1 MPIHTVKV
9 LPALAAAT
17 GLLASLAVLAE
28 DGKVYPGTMCQKS
41 LGVAS
46 YGGGEIAN
54 DSTSGSLTIEC
65 PVVRDSVYGGIN
77 SAYLRVHKATA
88 SAFWCDLHAKSA
100 YGTAGFIQHQSVT
113 GTGYKTFSYA
123 SMSDYD
129 SAHYYFW
136 CAVSP
141 SASSSWS
148 NKSRVIG
155 YRLDES

>member
-1 MPIHTVKV
+1 MTI
-9 LPALAAAT
+9 LLAMAAAAAT
-17 GLLASLAVLAE
+17 LVSQTALAE

-41 LGVAS
+41 LGVGS

-54 DSTSGSLTIEC
+54 DSTSGSLTVEC

-77 SAYLRVHKATA
+77 DAYVRVHKATT

-100 YGTAGFIQHQSVT
+100 YGTAGFLQHKSVT

-123 SMSDYD
+123 SMSDYN
-129 SAHYYFW
+129 SAHYYIW
-136 CAVSP
+136 CAVPP

-148 NKSRVIG
+148 NKSRIIG
-155 YRLDES
+155 YRLDEN